1 MTQSAAQMVQKSQ
14 KIPTG
19 SAPLDR
25 LLDGGLSR
33 GHILEL
39 SGPPGSPK
47 QNIATS
53 VVASFAQTGGEVI
66 FLGKMAETTLLK
78 NLYQWLTQNVGTT
91 PHPPS

>member
-1 MTQSAAQMVQKSQ
+1 MVQKSQ
-14 KIPTG
+14 KISTG

-53 VVASFAQTGGEVI
+53 IVASFAQTGGEVV
-66 FLGKMAETTLLK
+66 FLGKMPEATLLK
-78 NLYQWLTQNVGTT
+78 NPHQRLTQNVGII
-91 PHPPS
+91 PLLPS